1 MELRTETSQFIVEL
15 ESYANRKLM
24 YHREI
29 GLLLDLAR
37 SGDKMQVYE
46 DAAFFAKFLSKSFDL
61 MKRIGPDGDGYDKVS
76 AEFQSA
82 MEKAATL
89 VKTLIKESPP
99 DVKEHFLDK
108 FLRLDQGSLS
118 SFMHLLKELAWVKNW
133 TVDGKPLP

>member
-1 MELRTETSQFIVEL
+1 MELRTETAQFLVDL
-15 ESYANRKLM
+15 ESYANRKLT

-37 SGDKMQVYE
+37 STDKIQVFE
-46 DAAFFAKFLSKSFDL
+46 DAAFFAKFLSKSFDI
-61 MKRIGPDGDGYDKVS
+61 MKRIGPDGEGYDKVS

-82 MEKAATL
+82 MEKASTL

-99 DVKEHFLDK
+99 EVKEDFLNK

-118 SFMHLLKELAWVKNW
+118 AFVNLVKELAWVKNW